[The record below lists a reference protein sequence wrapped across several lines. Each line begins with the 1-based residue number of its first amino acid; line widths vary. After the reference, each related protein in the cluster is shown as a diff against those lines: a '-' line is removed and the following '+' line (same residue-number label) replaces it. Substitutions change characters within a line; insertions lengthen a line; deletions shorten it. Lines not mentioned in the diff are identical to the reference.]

1 LPRHGP
7 RTIGAVFRATILG
20 VRRLAFILSLAAAAL
35 AGAPSAMAST
45 VSIPASADIGF
56 PFWCDWSYDWES
68 RCFRDDGPRLP
79 IGGVGDKVWRSG
91 IRFSL
96 EGIPPTATIT
106 SAELRVYHDGLCVA
120 PGAASVPCVA
130 PGAVIDA
137 HRILS
142 RSWFQEREPELEER
156 VLDTAVVFSAPDPQ
170 WLTWNVTS
178 LAGSWR
184 RGLVP
189 NAGILLKLQDGN
201 EGYEVPGPHGPSST
215 HPDAALR
222 PRLVVTY
229 EATGTR

>member
-156 VLDTAVVFSAPDPQ
+156 VLDTAVVFSTPDPQ
-170 WLTWNVTS
+170 WLTWNVTA
-178 LAGSWR
+178 LAGSWH

-189 NAGILLKLQDGN
+189 NAGILLKLQDGD